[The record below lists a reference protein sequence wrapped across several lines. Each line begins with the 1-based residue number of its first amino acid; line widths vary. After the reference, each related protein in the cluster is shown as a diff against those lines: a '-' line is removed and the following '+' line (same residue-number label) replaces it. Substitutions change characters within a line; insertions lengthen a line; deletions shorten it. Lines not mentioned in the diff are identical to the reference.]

1 MKSEKIPVLIVDDE
15 PLARRTVR
23 RLLSADPAIEIIGEC
38 GDGKTAHRTI
48 TEKRPAIVYLDIRM
62 PGWSGIT
69 MLSSIPAADRPAT
82 IFATA
87 FDEFAVKAF
96 DLHAVDYLLKPFS
109 DERFRVSLQRAKA
122 QLTSHNLPELN
133 ARIDGLLR
141 HFAAQPA
148 PTAAATPAAAGAAES
163 TASRA
168 PEATNTFMLRAG
180 HERHLL
186 NPRDIRWVEGQSDY
200 VRIHLARGATIFVRK
215 TLASLEEQLPGDFL
229 RIHKSTIVNLANVAR
244 IRPGQSGDWL
254 VELDDG
260 TQVRASRNYRLRLRD
275 RLVS

>member
-1 MKSEKIPVLIVDDE
+1 MNAKRIPVLIVDDE

-23 RLLSADPAIEIIGEC
+23 RLLAADPELEIIGEC
-38 GDGKTAHRTI
+38 GDGKAAHRTI
-48 TEKRPAIVYLDIRM
+48 VEQRPAIVYLDIRM

-69 MLSSIPAADRPAT
+69 VLAEIPASERPVV

-87 FDEFAVKAF
+87 FDEFAVRAF
-96 DLHAVDYLLKPFS
+96 ELHAVDYLLKPFS
-109 DERFRVSLQRAKA
+109 DERFAVSLQRAKA
-122 QLTSHNLPELN
+122 QLRGGALPELN
-133 ARIDGLLR
+133 ARVDELLR
-141 HFAAQPA
+141 RLQEAPVVADDLPA
-148 PTAAATPAAAGAAES
+148 PRATEAA
-163 TASRA
+163 
-168 PEATNTFMLRAG
+168 NTFMLRAG

-200 VRIHLARGATIFVRK
+200 VRIHLVRGTTIFVRK
-215 TLASLEEQLPGDFL
+215 TLASLEEQLPGEFL